1 LIPSR
6 FALALLGAL
15 ALLFVFGFVDPV
27 FTWVGLAADGAVLG
41 LVVVDAWLASRT
53 PVTVERRL
61 GSRLH
66 QGEPAVVRRGVSHRA
81 SRRTFVRLRDVLA
94 PELVQAPYELAWAL
108 APGRERIA
116 EQTIRPRVRGDVEL
130 PPAAC
135 RVRGP
140 LGLAWAE
147 RSVGRAER
155 IRVLPKAHL
164 EGDAGL
170 LVQQAMRRQ
179 LGAHPIARR
188 GISSEMY
195 GVREYLPGDEYRMI
209 HWKASARLNRPVTL
223 ETTWERHQQLV
234 VMIDC
239 GRAMASRAGEH
250 SKLDHTLAAVLALL
264 RVVVAQQDSALLVMF
279 SHEVRTV
286 LAVDRR
292 TRSFSPIFEA
302 VFDEQPE
309 LTEPDYTAVS
319 AWCAR
324 RVPRRSLAVMCTSV
338 LDLVAADVLA
348 SALTGLA
355 TRHQPLLVNLQ
366 DPALIDTARS
376 IPEDVQGS
384 FAKTTAMGMLA
395 ANKELETRLR
405 SAGVDT
411 VTRPASRLAVGVI
424 QAYLDAKA
432 RRRF

>member
-1 LIPSR
+1 LIPTR

-15 ALLFVFGFVDPV
+15 ALLFVFGFVDLAFV
-27 FTWVGLAADGAVLG
+27 WAGLAGDAAVLVLVLVDAGLAAKTPVQANRVLG
-41 LVVVDAWLASRT
+41 A
-53 PVTVERRL
+53 
-61 GSRLH
+61 RLH
-66 QGEPAVVRRGVSHRA
+66 QGEPTTVRWRVSHGGGRA
-81 SRRTFVRLRDVLA
+81 AFLWLRDVLA
-94 PELVQAPYELAWAL
+94 PELSREPWERVWRLG
-108 APGRERIA
+108 PGRERA
-116 EQTIRPRVRGDVEL
+116 EERTLRPRVRGDVTL
-130 PPAAC
+130 PPLAC

-140 LGLAWAE
+140 LGLAW
-147 RSVGRAER
+147 SVRTLGDPASV
-155 IRVLPKAHL
+155 RVLPRAHL

-179 LGAHPIARR
+179 LGAHPVARR

-234 VMIDC
+234 VMVDC
-239 GRAMASRAGEH
+239 GRAMASRAGDY

-264 RVVVAQQDSALLVMF
+264 RVVVAQQDSALLVLF
-279 SHEVRTV
+279 SHEVRTAV
-286 LAVDRR
+286 AVDRR
-292 TRSFSPIFEA
+292 TRSFAPVFET
-302 VFDEQPE
+302 VFSEQPE
-309 LTEPDYTAVS
+309 LTEPDYAAVA

-355 TRHQPLLVNLQ
+355 RRHQPLLVNLQ
-366 DPALIDTARS
+366 DPALIETARS
-376 IPEDVQGS
+376 EPRDVRAS

-395 ANKELETRLR
+395 ANRELETRLR
-405 SAGVDT
+405 GAGVDA
-411 VTRPASRLAVGVI
+411 VSRPASHLAVGVI